1 MMDGSAQPTFSF
13 AKFCAQF
20 SHSWKV
26 PVQVNPIRIMAM
38 DSKEKC
44 VCFRLSIRPSFFA
57 GCFLVSVW
65 RQEQEYQYK
74 KYDISDSASVE

>member
-1 MMDGSAQPTFSF
+1 MMDGFAQPTFSF

-38 DSKEKC
+38 DSKEKW
-44 VCFRLSIRPSFFA
+44 VCFRLSIRPSFLPDAF
-57 GCFLVSVW
+57 W
-65 RQEQEYQYK
+65 
-74 KYDISDSASVE
+74 SASGSGNRNTSTKSTIYAIPHP